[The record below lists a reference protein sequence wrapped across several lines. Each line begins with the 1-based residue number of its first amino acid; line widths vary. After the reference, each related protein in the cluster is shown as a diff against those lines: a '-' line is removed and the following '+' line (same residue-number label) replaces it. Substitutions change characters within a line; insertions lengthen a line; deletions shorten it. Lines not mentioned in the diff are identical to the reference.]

1 MRTKSK
7 ASSTKEV
14 LVGRQEPSVRIVP
27 KYSNSDGTDAE
38 KILQI
43 GGIILD
49 PWQAEIL
56 DDWLAMTP
64 GKKWVCKTCGGSVPR
79 QNGKTGLVQGR
90 ANTGMIMYNEQVI
103 YTAHLQKTAT
113 ETFEE
118 MASFF
123 DSPKLRK
130 YIKDI
135 KTALGREQIIL
146 TNGARVKFLARTR
159 NGGRGQHG
167 DLLIFDEA
175 QELDEEAQASFLPAI
190 SASLNPQTI
199 YVGTPPDSVSSGY
212 VFRSIRKR
220 AIDGETK
227 QASWFEFSVKEIG
240 EVTDKKR
247 WAETNPALG
256 RRILLSTIE
265 GECEQMSP
273 DIFARERLGWWSPMI
288 ENREDYAIPEKIWMD
303 CISSEPKPEGRM
315 AYGVKFS
322 ADGSMV
328 ALCGAVIPNEGP
340 SRISLIDYRP
350 TGEGLKW
357 IADILNPGYMKA
369 SCVVIDGRNG
379 VDVLVDKISDVWK
392 FKGSIVRPNV
402 KEVIASVSMLCDA
415 LNEQTVTWFEKQELL
430 KESAITATKRQIAG
444 GWGFGGDDSAP
455 IEACALAFYGA
466 KTSKRNPSKKMLIG

>member
-1 MRTKSK
+1 M
-7 ASSTKEV
+7 
-14 LVGRQEPSVRIVP
+14 GRQEPSVRIAP
-27 KYSNSDGTDAE
+27 KYKNTDGPDAA

-56 DDWLAMTP
+56 DDWLAMSP
-64 GKKWVCKTCGGSVPR
+64 GKKWICKTCGGSVPR

-90 ANTGMIMYNEQVI
+90 ANTGMILYNEQVI

-130 YIKDI
+130 YIQDI

-146 TNGARVKFLARTR
+146 KSGARVKFLARTR

-175 QELDEEAQASFLPAI
+175 QELEEEAQASFLPAI

-199 YVGTPPDSVSSGY
+199 YVGTPPDEVSKGL
-212 VFRSIRKR
+212 VFRNIRKR
-220 AIDGETK
+220 TTNGETK
-227 QASWFEFSVKEIG
+227 QSSWFEFSVPEIG
-240 EVTDKKR
+240 DVNDKQR
-247 WAETNPALG
+247 WADTNPALG

-265 GECEQMSP
+265 GECEQMAP
-273 DIFARERLGWWSPMI
+273 DIFARERLGWWSPMVD
-288 ENREDYAIPEKIWMD
+288 NRQDYAIPEEIWNA
-303 CISSEPKPEGRM
+303 CASSEMKPEGKM
-315 AYGVKFS
+315 AYGVKFT

-328 ALCGAVIPNEGP
+328 ALCGAVIPENGQA
-340 SRISLIDYRP
+340 RISLIDYRS
-350 TGEGLKW
+350 TGEGLTW
-357 IADILNPGYMKA
+357 LADILKPGYQKA
-369 SCVVIDGRNG
+369 SCVVIDGKNG

-392 FKGSIVRPNV
+392 FKGSVIRPNV

-415 LNEQTVTWFEKQELL
+415 LNEQSVTWYDKQEAL
-430 KESAITATKRQIAG
+430 KESAITSTKRQIAG

-455 IEACALAFYGA
+455 IEACALAYFGA
-466 KTSKRNPSKKMLIG
+466 KTSKRNPGRKMLIG